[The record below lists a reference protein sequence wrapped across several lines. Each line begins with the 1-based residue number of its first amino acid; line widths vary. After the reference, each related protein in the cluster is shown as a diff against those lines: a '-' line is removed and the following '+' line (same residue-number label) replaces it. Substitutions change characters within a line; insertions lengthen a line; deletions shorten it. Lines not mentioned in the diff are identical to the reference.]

1 MVNLPSL
8 ISFTYL
14 ASVGLAP
21 HRPSRLFGKLD
32 ASRHL
37 MAPCAIAGEATATA
51 PLVTAR
57 RAKLRREMVMQSSLS
72 RRGLWRSLCYYP
84 ILAALP
90 GGSIAGVGH
99 GRSTNGP
106 ETGPRASQRGG
117 EARSTGKDP

>member
-37 MAPCAIAGEATATA
+37 IALCAIAGEATAAA
-51 PLVTAR
+51 PLVAAR
-57 RAKLRREMVMQSSLS
+57 RAKFRREIVMHSS
-72 RRGLWRSLCYYP
+72 P
-84 ILAALP
+84 ILR
-90 GGSIAGVGH
+90 GGFEPAFLFLIEWRHFPADSIAKL
-99 GRSTNGP
+99 
-106 ETGPRASQRGG
+106 
-117 EARSTGKDP
+117 ARTLELNFT

>member
-1 MVNLPSL
+1 MTGSPGTISPAAKGSMVNLPSL

-37 MAPCAIAGEATATA
+37 IAPCAIAGEATAAA

-57 RAKLRREMVMQSSLS
+57 RAKFRREIVM
-72 RRGLWRSLCYYP
+72 RSALNSDIGSEKCN
-84 ILAALP
+84 AA
-90 GGSIAGVGH
+90 
-99 GRSTNGP
+99 
-106 ETGPRASQRGG
+106 
-117 EARSTGKDP
+117 